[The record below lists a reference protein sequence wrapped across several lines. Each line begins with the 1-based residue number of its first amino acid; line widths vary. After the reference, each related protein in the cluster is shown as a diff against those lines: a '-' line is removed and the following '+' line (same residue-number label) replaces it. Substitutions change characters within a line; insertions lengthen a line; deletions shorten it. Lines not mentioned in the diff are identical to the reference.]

1 MPYLK
6 TKKLILTTISNI
18 NCRQIDYNE
27 EKSTYVYIYIP
38 LPNYSIYI

>member
-18 NCRQIDYNE
+18 NCRQIDYYE
-27 EKSTYVYIYIP
+27 ERSAYVYIYI
-38 LPNYSIYI
+38 YIYTVT